1 MKLSTLLM
9 LLSSG
14 LFTAVLM
21 MLFGNQPLQLFGAAI
36 VTVAAAVFFVLVR
49 MAESCVDS
57 H

>member
-14 LFTAVLM
+14 LFTAVLL
-21 MLFGNQPLQLFGAAI
+21 MLFGTEPLQLIGAGI
-36 VTVAAAVFFVLVR
+36 VTVAAAVLFVIVR
-49 MAESCVDS
+49 MAEKCAHS

>member
-21 MLFGNQPLQLFGAAI
+21 MLFGNEPLQLIGAGI
-36 VTVAAAVFFVLVR
+36 VTVAAAVLFAFVR
-49 MAESCVDS
+49 MVEKCVHS

>member
-1 MKLSTLLM
+1 MKLSTILM

-21 MLFGNQPLQLFGAAI
+21 MLFGNQPLQFVGAGI
-36 VTVAAAVFFVLVR
+36 VTLAAAVLFVLVR